1 MFHFMK
7 MVSSGNL
14 SIEKIA
20 TFNCQTLIIAKSGLN
35 KRCLP
40 FPVTRCDI
48 LENLGD
54 ECGENPA

>member
-7 MVSSGNL
+7 MVSPGNL

-20 TFNCQTLIIAKSGLN
+20 TFNWQTLILAKSGLN

-40 FPVTRCDI
+40 FPVTRCHI
-48 LENLGD
+48 LENLGG